1 MQAYQYLAGGEWL
14 DTDEHLESDD
24 PYLGAPWALIPRCGA
39 AEVDRAVRAAHLAFT
54 EGPWSRLTATGRGR
68 LLRRMGEV
76 LAANAERLAAVE
88 TRDNGKRTGDIL
100 PGLTGGLRDSFDYYA
115 GLADKVEGTVPP
127 TGRPTILNYTTP
139 VPYGVI
145 AAITAWNSPLLI
157 AIQKLAPALAAG
169 NTVVLKPSEHAS
181 ASTLEL
187 AEVLADADL
196 PAGVINVVTGLGAEC
211 GQPLVEH
218 PLVRKVSFTGS
229 AEGGRAVAMAAAANL
244 TPCTMELGGK
254 SPQIVFDDIDL
265 DAAVFGVAGGIFPP
279 SGQSCIAGS
288 RALVHESIHDA
299 FVERLVEVVGEARP
313 GAPTDPGAHYA
324 PIANRPHYD
333 RILGHI
339 AAAVA
344 DGARCV
350 AGGGPAAH
358 PDGGDGWF
366 VEPTVFIDVTQDMA
380 IAREEVFGPVL
391 AVLRFTDE
399 DEAVALAN
407 DSLYGL
413 AAGIWSAD
421 LARGIRLAER
431 IEAGT
436 VYVNNYFDACPQSP
450 VGGFKASGYGRENG
464 IAGFEEFVQTRS
476 VWVDVGSR
484 PEHPFPPA

>member
-324 PIANRPHYD
+324 PTRQCQ
-333 RILGHI
+333 
-339 AAAVA
+339 V
-344 DGARCV
+344 V
-350 AGGGPAAH
+350 
-358 PDGGDGWF
+358 
-366 VEPTVFIDVTQDMA
+366 
-380 IAREEVFGPVL
+380 PV
-391 AVLRFTDE
+391 
-399 DEAVALAN
+399 
-407 DSLYGL
+407 
-413 AAGIWSAD
+413 
-421 LARGIRLAER
+421 
-431 IEAGT
+431 
-436 VYVNNYFDACPQSP
+436 
-450 VGGFKASGYGRENG
+450 
-464 IAGFEEFVQTRS
+464 
-476 VWVDVGSR
+476 
-484 PEHPFPPA
+484 